1 MRHKPRQARH
11 LRHPAHLPRGA
22 ATQTRG
28 GIPSA
33 RAASFAATEN
43 VVRTL
48 AVTSCQVSSQLLH
61 ARMRHYET
69 STEASLFLPDFLAIV
84 EGGMVL
90 TSNQLGFIFT
100 TGEAVTLDLPKGWTP
115 VLRRRAFSYAMH

>member
-1 MRHKPRQARH
+1 MRHNH
-11 LRHPAHLPRGA
+11 LKRGTC
-22 ATQTRG
+22 ATPHIYQEVLQRKLVEAFQVLAQHQLRK
-28 GIPSA
+28 I
-33 RAASFAATEN
+33 

-48 AVTSCQVSSQLLH
+48 ATTGCQVSSQLLH

-84 EGGMVL
+84 EGGMAL
-90 TSNQLGFIFT
+90 TSNQLGFVFT

-115 VLRRRAFSYAMH
+115 VLRRRAFPYAIY